1 MTVPDD
7 VLVERTLEGDTSAFS
22 TLYDRYERPL
32 FNFVYQYIG
41 DYEAAQDIFQETM
54 IRAYRKLSRY
64 QVGTNFSAWIHRIA
78 INLAKDEFK
87 RRRRRPIS
95 NISESSESG
104 DETDLFSMLAEEGPG
119 PEKMLLDKDTARRV
133 REGLSHLT
141 HDHMQVIL
149 LYVFQGMAYKDIADT
164 LGVPIGTVKSRMHY
178 AVKELGKVLDGR
190 L

>member
-7 VLVERTLEGDTSAFS
+7 VLVERTLEGETSAFS
-22 TLYDRYERPL
+22 ELYDRYERSL
-32 FNFVYQYIG
+32 FNFIYQYIG

-95 NISESSESG
+95 NITDSSETG
-104 DETDLFSMLAEEGPG
+104 EETDLFSMLPEEGPG
-119 PEKMLLDKDTARRV
+119 PEKLLINQDTARRV
-133 REGLSHLT
+133 REGLSRLT
-141 HDHMQVIL
+141 QDHMQVIL
-149 LYVFQGMAYKDIADT
+149 LYVFQGMAYKEIADT
-164 LGVPIGTVKSRMHY
+164 LAIPIGTVKSRMHY
-178 AVKELGKVLDGR
+178 AIKELGKVLDGR